1 MRKCPKCGEMIG
13 DNATSCFK
21 CGNKGNVISY
31 EEEKDLLKIKSL
43 NSLYEYKVISLV
55 DDATGLLSPDR
66 LSLVLNSY
74 ASSGWRLREVIV
86 NEVGKSTF
94 GVGYGGISSGTNA
107 TIDTTML
114 ILERKIKTIDEI
126 RDEVNK
132 RLENIHNIE
141 KMSEEDDQSKKI
153 RTSVG
158 TIEDEIIAV
167 YSSVGDVLSLQNMDA
182 ALKSKYATMDL
193 LTYLQRLVDNDILE
207 KNVSNYKLL
216 KQ

>member
-167 YSSVGDVLSLQNMDA
+167 YSSVGDVLSLQDIDA